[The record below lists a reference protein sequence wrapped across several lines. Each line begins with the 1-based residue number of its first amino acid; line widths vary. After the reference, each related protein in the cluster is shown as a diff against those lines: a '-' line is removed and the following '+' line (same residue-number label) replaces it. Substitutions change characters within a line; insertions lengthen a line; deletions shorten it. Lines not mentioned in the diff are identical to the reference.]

1 MLDFHIFDF
10 LCEKTF
16 LIIEIFLVSSSLTV
30 VPLFLINIY
39 SDSFQ
44 TTLKYFKNTEAN
56 TNNVLVM
63 TGYFNIRDNSWDTLF
78 PHYFSHCNILTDIA
92 NSFNLYISKY
102 TNQVPTRYLD
112 NQNNSNLVINLMF
125 L

>member
-16 LIIEIFLVSSSLTV
+16 LIIGIFLMSSSSTV
-30 VPLFLINIY
+30 VLLFLINIY

-44 TTLKYFKNTEAN
+44 TALMYFKDTEAN
-56 TNNVLVM
+56 INNVLVM
-63 TGYFNIRDNSWDTLF
+63 TGDFNIRDKSWDTLF
-78 PHYFSHCNILTDIA
+78 PHHFSHCNILTDIA
-92 NSFNLYISKY
+92 DSFNLCISKY
-102 TNQVPTRYLD
+102 TNQVPTRYLN
-112 NQNNSNLVINLMF
+112 NQNNSNLVINLIF